1 MTDDV
6 NLAQPEEDAH
16 PPQTDDHANPAESGA
31 ETSRPLPA
39 AEGNG
44 EQSGDGAHPA
54 QAGGGAPP
62 EADAAGG
69 AQTGGAAPDE
79 PAANEAAADDAAVD
93 EPEPDEP
100 VPDPAAERDEYRDL
114 LLRKQAEFD
123 NFKKRVERDRA
134 RANRQAERTLI
145 VALLPLLDDFE
156 RALGAP
162 VEGGGAEAYREGI
175 ELIHRGLLDVLRK
188 RGVTRMDTAGAR
200 FDPNLHE
207 AVAYQSS
214 DSHEDG
220 DVIDELRRGYLFHE
234 ELLRAAMV
242 RVAKA

>member
-6 NLAQPEEDAH
+6 NLAQPE
-16 PPQTDDHANPAESGA
+16 DDANPAQIDEHADPAQTDEETNRPRPA
-31 ETSRPLPA
+31 EDASPAQTDEATAADPGPPA
-39 AEGNG
+39 AG
-44 EQSGDGAHPA
+44 
-54 QAGGGAPP
+54 
-62 EADAAGG
+62 
-69 AQTGGAAPDE
+69 
-79 PAANEAAADDAAVD
+79 
-93 EPEPDEP
+93 P

-134 RANRQAERTLI
+134 KANRQAERMLI

-156 RALGAP
+156 RALGTSTDA
-162 VEGGGAEAYREGI
+162 GGVEAYRAGI
-175 ELIHRGLLDVLRK
+175 ELIHRQLLEILRK
-188 RGVTRMDTAGAR
+188 RGVTSIDTAGAR

-207 AVAYQSS
+207 AVAYQASAG
-214 DSHEDG
+214 HEDG

>member
-6 NLAQPEEDAH
+6 NPAQPE
-16 PPQTDDHANPAESGA
+16 DDANPAQTDENA
-31 ETSRPLPA
+31 EPA
-39 AEGNG
+39 QTDEEQPAEDAG
-44 EQSGDGAHPA
+44 PA
-54 QAGGGAPP
+54 QAD
-62 EADAAGG
+62 E
-69 AQTGGAAPDE
+69 E
-79 PAANEAAADDAAVD
+79 PAADPVPPAA
-93 EPEPDEP
+93 EP

-134 RANRQAERTLI
+134 EANRQAERILI

-156 RALGAP
+156 RALGASTDA
-162 VEGGGAEAYREGI
+162 GGVEAYRAGI
-175 ELIHRGLLDVLRK
+175 ELIHRQLLEILRK
-188 RGVTRMDTAGAR
+188 RGVTSIDTAGAR

-207 AVAYQSS
+207 AVAYQASEGR
-214 DSHEDG
+214 EDG

-234 ELLRAAMV
+234 KLLRAAMV

>member
-6 NLAQPEEDAH
+6 NPAQPEQD
-16 PPQTDDHANPAESGA
+16 ANPAQTDENA
-31 ETSRPLPA
+31 EPA
-39 AEGNG
+39 QTDEEQPAEDAG
-44 EQSGDGAHPA
+44 PA
-54 QAGGGAPP
+54 QAD
-62 EADAAGG
+62 E
-69 AQTGGAAPDE
+69 E
-79 PAANEAAADDAAVD
+79 PAADPVPLAA
-93 EPEPDEP
+93 EP

-134 RANRQAERTLI
+134 KANRQAERLLI

-156 RALGAP
+156 RALGASTDA
-162 VEGGGAEAYREGI
+162 GGVEAYRAGI
-175 ELIHRGLLDVLRK
+175 ELIHRQLLETLRK
-188 RGVTRMDTAGAR
+188 RGVTSIDTAGAR

-207 AVAYQSS
+207 AVAYQASEGR
-214 DSHEDG
+214 EDG